1 MLSRAAW
8 LLVGL
13 AVAVTG
19 CGTTRRTLAQD
30 LAWERW
36 TTCTHHSEISLSRID
51 PDGRVWVSYNSADHT
66 LAFNAWNDCMRKAA
80 VEQGRRGGDSV
91 PAPVSAAEFALGPD
105 GTIALAPWRVG
116 DEWAYRWERAGATGT
131 FVWTMG
137 RIEPLDGVPHY
148 VVTTG
153 SREIFYRVSDFAFT
167 KETLDGDVVRLARP
181 AQWRWVDFP
190 LVVGKS
196 WDMKWVDE
204 RAGQPAAPIERRCVA
219 EALEKVTVPA
229 GIFPT
234 IRIRCRDVGG
244 DGVLQTIGTPRGSAT
259 SCAAS

>member
-91 PAPVSAAEFALGPD
+91 PAPVSAAEL
-105 GTIALAPWRVG
+105 
-116 DEWAYRWERAGATGT
+116 
-131 FVWTMG
+131 WTMG

-244 DGVLQTIGTPRGSAT
+244 DGVLQTMWYAPGVRHFVRGELILPSGREVRELIGFKLR
-259 SCAAS
+259 